1 MKTNRI
7 NKAKKRCFTYGLNL
21 LSKRYD
27 APREMGMKTIGIAR
41 EPIVKNIRPKAE

>member
-1 MKTNRI
+1 MD
-7 NKAKKRCFTYGLNL
+7 FTYGLNM

-41 EPIVKNIRPKAE
+41 APRVENMMPETE